1 MLKLFCPCLWVRCMS
16 DIKKS
21 GKDRVYYCLRMENI
35 SMLKSSADHDNKE
48 LLLLSGS
55 SYKKVCSS
63 LYSDNE
69 EE

>member
-1 MLKLFCPCLWVRCMS
+1 MFKKICPCLWVRCMS
-16 DIKKS
+16 DINKS
-21 GKDRVYYCLRMENI
+21 GKDRVYYCSRMKNI
-35 SMLKSSADHDNKE
+35 SMLKSSADLDNKK
-48 LLLLSGS
+48 LLLLSRS